1 VALATR
7 VVHFVGAVTQL
18 VPRPSDGTKS
28 GMTAEGAR
36 AALKQKQM
44 SLQEAQMILGIEKN
58 ATLDEIRKVQSQIQ
72 PSSTL

>member
-1 VALATR
+1 
-7 VVHFVGAVTQL
+7 
-18 VPRPSDGTKS
+18 
-28 GMTAEGAR
+28 MTAEGAR